1 MMNQNTPLSKREGK
15 GESLIILGIESSCDD
30 TSAAV
35 IKDGVLLSN
44 VTASQAVHESYGGVV
59 PELASRA
66 HQQNIVP
73 VVDQALK
80 RAGVSREE
88 LSAIAF
94 TRGPGL
100 MGSLLVGVSFAKGM
114 AASLGI
120 PMIEVNHLQGHV
132 LAHFIKEEEGLTP
145 LTPSLKARGSSNR
158 QTDKNN
164 TESQNQ
170 STPLLNREGTASQEN
185 SNQVGDHPSLG
196 GDRGRF
202 PKFPFLCLLVSGGN
216 SQIIKVK
223 AYNDM
228 EVVGQTIDD
237 AAGEA
242 IDKAAKVMGL
252 GYPGGPI
259 IDKLARQGNPNAYQ
273 FSKPHIPGYD
283 YSFSGLKTSFL
294 YNLRDWMKE
303 DPDFIEH
310 HKEDL
315 AASYE
320 KAIVDTLMNK
330 LRLAARDLKIRQVAV
345 AGGVS
350 ANTGLRNAFHEYAEK
365 YHWKIFIPKFSYTT
379 DNAAM
384 IAITGYFKYQDKDFC
399 PMEAPAYSRVTIK

>member
-1 MMNQNTPLSKREGK
+1 MDHI
-15 GESLIILGIESSCDD
+15 IILGIESSCDD

-44 VTASQAVHESYGGVV
+44 VTASQAVHEAYGGVV

-73 VVDQALK
+73 VVSEALK
-80 RAGVSREE
+80 RAGVSKDE
-88 LSAIAF
+88 LSAVAF
-94 TRGPGL
+94 TRGAGL
-100 MGSLLVGVSFAKGM
+100 MGSLLVGVSFAKGF
-114 AASLGI
+114 ARALGI
-120 PMIEVNHLQGHV
+120 PMVEVNHLQGHV
-132 LAHFIKEEEGLTP
+132 LAHFIKEPDEVH
-145 LTPSLKARGSSNR
+145 
-158 QTDKNN
+158 
-164 TESQNQ
+164 
-170 STPLLNREGTASQEN
+170 AS
-185 SNQVGDHPSLG
+185 
-196 GDRGRF
+196 

-216 SQIIKVK
+216 SQIIRVN

-228 EVVGQTIDD
+228 EVLGQTIDD

-242 IDKAAKVMGL
+242 IDKCSKVMGL

-259 IDKLARQGNPNAYQ
+259 IDKLARQGNPKAYT

-294 YNLRDWMKE
+294 YSLRDWMKD

-310 HKEDL
+310 HKVDL
-315 AASYE
+315 AASLE
-320 KAIVDTLMNK
+320 HTIVDILMEK
-330 LRLAARDLKIRQVAV
+330 LRKAVKDTGINEVAV

-350 ANTGLRNAFHEYAEK
+350 ANNGLRNAFREHAAK
-365 YHWKIFIPKFSYTT
+365 YGWNIYIPKFGYTT

-384 IAITGYFKYQDKDFC
+384 IAMTGYFKYQDKDFC
-399 PMEAPAYSRVTIK
+399 TIDKPAYSRVSIK